1 MPSIF
6 MASMLLQKRSMT
18 DNRVLYKPLNQPND
32 KTAQLM
38 PPYIYSKKYL
48 RV

>member
-1 MPSIF
+1 MASIF
-6 MASMLLQKRSMT
+6 VASVFFQKRYMT

-32 KTAQLM
+32 KTAQFML
-38 PPYIYSKKYL
+38 PYIYSKKYL

>member
-1 MPSIF
+1 MASIF

-18 DNRVLYKPLNQPND
+18 NNRVLYKPMNQPND
-32 KTAQLM
+32 KIAQLM
-38 PPYIYSKKYL
+38 LPYIYSKKYL